1 MGRNDRQYLIVK
13 KAGEDRKYFKV
24 KKGRRDRKY
33 FKVKKAGEIESI
45 SK

>member
-33 FKVKKAGEIESI
+33 FKVKKAGEIDSI